1 VNWAKAWKAATR
13 AYQRDLGSLWASFDQ
28 LWAAYQD
35 ATKLMFKALDKVS
48 AVEEERDAAQAS
60 RRKFEEYV
68 YKERDARLAEFEEKM
83 VLRARVKELE
93 GAVGEALYEIETANI
108 DWGLLNNHSPDYD
121 PSYKPEYPK
130 EHEILKAALGG
141 SKP

>member
-48 AVEEERDAAQAS
+48 AVEEQRD
-60 RRKFEEYV
+60 
-68 YKERDARLAEFEEKM
+68 DAL
-83 VLRARVKELE
+83 VRVKELE
-93 GAVGEALYEIETANI
+93 VQCSMYEATIRTLSGALR
-108 DWGLLNNHSPDYD
+108 
-121 PSYKPEYPK
+121 
-130 EHEILKAALGG
+130 
-141 SKP
+141 